1 MAIDSDVMAATSTHI
16 AVSVSIIRPRSSVH
30 GVWRRVGALYR
41 DFSRKRIP
49 PGALMHR
56 DAPGVVGVLRVCR
69 ARFARCMRVYPVYPA
84 CTIHSTCVHVW
95 TARIEIDAVG

>member
-49 PGALMHR
+49 PGALACTATHQAWR
-56 DAPGVVGVLRVCR
+56 ALPWESFAFV
-69 ARFARCMRVYPVYPA
+69 ARFARCMRV
-84 CTIHSTCVHVW
+84 
-95 TARIEIDAVG
+95 